1 VGDLCV
7 GCTEDTHQKMSENI
21 KNFATRA
28 KNIRKKS
35 ARNCQRNYRTL
46 DVAFYDIF
54 ENDFSDI
61 FGCTEVYKSL

>member
-1 VGDLCV
+1 MGDLCV

-28 KNIRKKS
+28 KNVRKSQYQK
-35 ARNCQRNYRTL
+35 RNYRTFEE
-46 DVAFYDIF
+46 AFYDIF